1 MADYR
6 RTFFYNPDIVTQFVS
21 EFNEFE
27 PRLKFKPQLKYGWFY
42 LKLYLIF
49 QDLSRRSIETGFR
62 QI

>member
-1 MADYR
+1 MFQKCQILEIKTNYKW
-6 RTFFYNPDIVTQFVS
+6 FVS

-27 PRLKFKPQLKYGWFY
+27 PWLKYGWFY

-49 QDLSRRSIETGFR
+49 QDLSRRLIETGFR